1 MGKMRYRWEK
11 LFALGMLLT
20 LLLSGCKNTALLYDS
35 MAESEE
41 QTQEEDA
48 LSETPL
54 SGDASESGSIS
65 EGASLEGSGESSSSP
80 VFVYVCGEVEKP
92 GVYEL
97 QEGDRVV
104 DAVEAAGGMTG
115 EASDT
120 WLNLAE
126 LISDGQ
132 KIEVPSREQAEEL
145 AKVREEEESGLVN
158 LNTAS
163 EEELMTLTGIGEAK
177 AREILNYREEH
188 GGFQKPEELMEIP
201 GIKEGVFLKI
211 KDQITV

>member
-1 MGKMRYRWEK
+1 MRYRWEK

-65 EGASLEGSGESSSSP
+65 EGASLEGSGENSSSP

>member
-1 MGKMRYRWEK
+1 MRYRWEK

-54 SGDASESGSIS
+54 PGDASESGSIS

>member
-48 LSETPL
+48 LSETPFP
-54 SGDASESGSIS
+54 GDASESGSIS

>member
-54 SGDASESGSIS
+54 PGDASESGSIS

-201 GIKEGVFLKI
+201 GIKEGIFLKI

>member
-54 SGDASESGSIS
+54 SGDASESGTIS
-65 EGASLEGSGESSSSP
+65 EGASLEGSGENSSSP

-188 GGFQKPEELMEIP
+188 GGFQKPEELMETP

>member
-1 MGKMRYRWEK
+1 MRYRWEK

-54 SGDASESGSIS
+54 PGDASESGSIS

-104 DAVEAAGGMTG
+104 DAVEAAGGMTE

>member
-65 EGASLEGSGESSSSP
+65 EGASLEGSGENSSSP

>member
-54 SGDASESGSIS
+54 PGDASESGSIS

>member
-54 SGDASESGSIS
+54 PGDASESGSIS

-145 AKVREEEESGLVN
+145 AKDREEEESGLVN

-201 GIKEGVFLKI
+201 GIKEGIFLKI

>member
-35 MAESEE
+35 MSESEE

-54 SGDASESGSIS
+54 PGDASESGSIS

-104 DAVEAAGGMTG
+104 DAVEAAGGMTE

>member
-65 EGASLEGSGESSSSP
+65 EGASLEGSVENSSSP